1 MKRVTNEDII
11 QINSLYYKYKNKAEV
26 ARITGWSSSTV
37 SKYID
42 KNFKPIDET
51 KIKRIGVND
60 VPEFTTALFEGVEDL
75 GDLCVLSDDE
85 RIEIVDLWEEI
96 AV

>member
-1 MKRVTNEDII
+1 MESVFL
-11 QINSLYYKYKNKAEV
+11 NSSVNSGLVSLLAISFPN
-26 ARITGWSSSTV
+26 TSTV

-85 RIEIVDLWEEI
+85 RVEIVDLWEEI

>member
-1 MKRVTNEDII
+1 MKRVTNEDIRLM
-11 QINSLYYKYKNKAEV
+11 NELYYKYKSYAEV
-26 ARITGWSSSTV
+26 ARQTGWSSSTV

-51 KIKRIGVND
+51 KIKHVGVND
-60 VPEFTTALFEGVEDL
+60 VPEFTTALFEGVENL

-85 RIEIVDLWEEI
+85 RVEIVDLWEEI